1 MEINR
6 RSTSQADPAELR
18 LGLLYGVLA
27 YGSWGLVP
35 IYFKHLKHVPAINV
49 LGHRIVWSVA
59 VLLIP
64 IAIQHRWED
73 VRDCFRS
80 RRKLAFLSASTLTVG
95 TNWFTF
101 IWAVSHDQILQSSL
115 GYFMNPL

>member
-1 MEINR
+1 MEMNR
-6 RSTSQADPAELR
+6 RTQSDTDAGELR

-35 IYFKHLKHVPAINV
+35 IYFKLLKHVPAIDV
-49 LGHRIVWSVA
+49 LAHRIVWSVA

-64 IAIQHRWED
+64 IAIQRRWAD

-80 RRKLAFLSASTLTVG
+80 RRKLAFLSASTLAVG

-101 IWAVSHDQILQSSL
+101 IWAVSHDQI
-115 GYFMNPL
+115 